1 MYWFSIR
8 QFIVR
13 DHRYHK
19 RVKCMVSNN
28 VLSYNRLRS
37 VVLNLAF
44 TLKNYCKVHSV
55 KNCGIFLMLYS
66 FSIQQC
72 LAQLSVLEVDIC
84 IC

>member
-1 MYWFSIR
+1 
-8 QFIVR
+8 
-13 DHRYHK
+13 
-19 RVKCMVSNN
+19 MVSNN

-72 LAQLSVLEVDIC
+72 LAQLSVLEVDIYVFVNHVGASKSKLENMF
-84 IC
+84 